1 MTRSLVPEFSD
12 EERRALYESLLD
24 EGYPQEEAAF
34 EADWYGEGL

>member
-1 MTRSLVPEFSD
+1 MTVPEFSD

-24 EGYPQEEAAF
+24 EGYDEYEARF